1 MVYQEDTKS
10 TNDIWFLDSGCSNHM
25 TLSKTLFKELD
36 ESYKIKVR
44 LGDDKQM
51 QVEGK
56 GKGTVAVKDVH
67 GNVKLLCNVYF
78 IPDLTQNLLSVGQLM
93 GNGYSILFDNG
104 SCVIRNKESNQVI
117 VDIKMMPNKL
127 FPLEVS
133 SVDNHVLVVKES
145 TETRLW
151 HLRYGHLNVKSL
163 NLLNQKEMVSGL
175 PKIESLGLCEGCV

>member
-1 MVYQEDTKS
+1 MKAECWKNRSVQQNEETDIPYCNYCKKYGHVHDQCWHKNRQANYVEEQEQEANLCMVYQEDTKS

-78 IPDLTQNLLSVGQLM
+78 IPDLTQNLLSVG
-93 GNGYSILFDNG
+93 
-104 SCVIRNKESNQVI
+104 
-117 VDIKMMPNKL
+117 
-127 FPLEVS
+127 
-133 SVDNHVLVVKES
+133 
-145 TETRLW
+145 
-151 HLRYGHLNVKSL
+151 
-163 NLLNQKEMVSGL
+163 
-175 PKIESLGLCEGCV
+175 